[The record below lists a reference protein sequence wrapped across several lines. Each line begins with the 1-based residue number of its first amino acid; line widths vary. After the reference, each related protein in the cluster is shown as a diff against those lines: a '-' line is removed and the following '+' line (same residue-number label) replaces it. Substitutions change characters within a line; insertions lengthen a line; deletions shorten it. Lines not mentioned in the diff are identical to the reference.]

1 MATSIFTAQRP
12 TGETIVVGTLAAC
25 SLVAQQEA
33 DTTGKPHYVLGSDRR
48 TVLVKTAK
56 G

>member
-1 MATSIFTAQRP
+1 MATNLYTTQSP
-12 TGETIVVGTLAAC
+12 HGEIVVVGTLDAC
-25 SLVAQQEA
+25 ALVAQQHA
-33 DTTGKPHYVLGSDRR
+33 DATGKPYYVLGSDRR